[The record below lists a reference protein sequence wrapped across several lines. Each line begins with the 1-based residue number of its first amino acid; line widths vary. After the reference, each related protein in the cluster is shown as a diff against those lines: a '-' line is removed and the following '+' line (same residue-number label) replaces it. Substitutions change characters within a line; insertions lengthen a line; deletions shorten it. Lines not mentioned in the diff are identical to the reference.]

1 MRLPF
6 VSRERFEEEKW
17 RADKLL
23 IENRDLQLQVM
34 ELKIAAATTF
44 DRSAPVEAWQPIPGK
59 PTIAI
64 VTAEANKAALRAAET
79 PGAKGVAQELM
90 EKQTAHF
97 RRPLGK

>member
-1 MRLPF
+1 MRWP
-6 VSRERFEEEKW
+6 VSRERFEEVKS
-17 RADKLL
+17 RADRLEEEK
-23 IENRDLQLQVM
+23 RALQLEIM
-34 ELKIAAATTF
+34 ALKIAAATTF

-90 EKQTAHF
+90 EQQTSHF
-97 RRPLGK
+97 RRPIGK